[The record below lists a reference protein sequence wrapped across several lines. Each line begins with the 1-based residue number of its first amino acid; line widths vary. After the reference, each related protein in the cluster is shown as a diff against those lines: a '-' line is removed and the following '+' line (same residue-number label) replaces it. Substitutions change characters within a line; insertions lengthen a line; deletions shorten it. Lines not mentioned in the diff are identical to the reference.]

1 MLQRVQVVPPRFRQV
16 VERRLDLLNRV
27 SIVRTQNCEHYK
39 FRDSFSKIPSLHP
52 REAAVAL
59 VLDVGDADG
68 ESITVVVAEAAVVLR
83 VRKLLRS
90 LKLGGDWVS
99 PVKIDPSRQTAC

>member
-16 VERRLDLLNRV
+16 VERRLDLLIEFQSSKHKIANK
-27 SIVRTQNCEHYK
+27 YL
-39 FRDSFSKIPSLHP
+39 SKIPSLHP

-90 LKLGGDWVS
+90 LKVRGDWVS
-99 PVKIDPSRQTAC
+99 RQPR